1 MYVLKDVDARH
12 EAGHD
17 ESGFR
22 SHSMTAA
29 PDSPLATLWCPSP
42 NREPRR
48 DGRRPDMLILHY
60 TGMDSAEGALD
71 WLTREEAK
79 VSCHYLVD
87 EEGRIAQ
94 IVEESERAWH
104 AGQSLWAGETDLNSC
119 SIGIEIHNPGH
130 DFDYPDFPDAEMQ
143 AVEALCLDI
152 LRRHAIPPDRV
163 LAHSDV
169 APGRKRDPGEK
180 FDWARLARA
189 GIGLW
194 VAPAPVGGDQGLGP
208 GDEGVSVAELQ
219 RQLSEFGY
227 GVEVTSTYGTGME
240 KVVEAFQRHFRPA
253 RIDGR
258 ADLSTRDT
266 LSRLLVARCGTQV
279 A

>member
-1 MYVLKDVDARH
+1 
-12 EAGHD
+12 
-17 ESGFR
+17 
-22 SHSMTAA
+22 MTAA
-29 PDSPLATLWCPSP
+29 PDSPLATLWCPAP
-42 NREPRR
+42 NYEPRPA
-48 DGRRPDMLILHY
+48 GLSVNMLILHY
-60 TGMDSAEGALD
+60 TGVDSAEAALD
-71 WLTREEAK
+71 WLTRQESE

-94 IVEESERAWH
+94 LVAESERAWH
-104 AGQSLWAGETDLNSC
+104 AGQSVWAGETDINSC

-130 DFDYPDFPDAEMQ
+130 DFGYPDFPKAEMR

-152 LRRHAIPPDRV
+152 LSRHAIPPHRV

-180 FDWARLARA
+180 FDWERLARA

-194 VAPAPVGGDQGLGP
+194 VPPAPLEGDVGLGP
-208 GDEGVSVAELQ
+208 GDEGENVATLQ
-219 RQLSEFGY
+219 RALLEFGY
-227 GVEVTSTYGTGME
+227 GVEATSTYGTGLE

-258 ADLSTRDT
+258 ADKATIET
-266 LSRLLVARCGTQV
+266 LARLLAACREEPR

>member
-1 MYVLKDVDARH
+1 
-12 EAGHD
+12 
-17 ESGFR
+17 
-22 SHSMTAA
+22 MTAA

-42 NREPRR
+42 NHETRR
-48 DGRRPDMLILHY
+48 TGLKIDMLILHY
-60 TGMDSAEGALD
+60 TGMESAEGALD
-71 WLTREEAK
+71 WLTRQESE

-94 IVEESERAWH
+94 LVLESERAWH
-104 AGQSLWAGETDLNSC
+104 AGQSVWAGETDLNSC

-130 DFDYPDFPDAEMQ
+130 DFDYPVFPDAQMR

-152 LRRHAIPPDRV
+152 LSRHPIPPARV

-180 FDWARLARA
+180 FDWERLAHA

-194 VAPAPVGGDQGLGP
+194 ASPAPLEGDIGLGP
-208 GDEGVSVAELQ
+208 GDEGEAVAALQ
-219 RQLSEFGY
+219 RALLEFGY
-227 GVEVTSTYGTGME
+227 GVEVTSTYGTGLE
-240 KVVEAFQRHFRPA
+240 KVVEAFQRHFRTA

-258 ADLSTRDT
+258 ADLSTRET
-266 LSRLLVARCGTQV
+266 LARLIAARRATPT